1 MALAHHFTRH
11 QLASLGATLVDFGV
25 MIACVRWLSWTPV
38 TGTVAG
44 ATCGALTNFTLHRR
58 WTFLDHASPLPGQ
71 GLRYAAVSAASLG
84 WNVLGEWL
92 LAMVAGVPYV
102 AARLVVATVVGGL
115 WNFPMHRY
123 VVFPAGR
130 SP

>member
-1 MALAHHFTRH
+1 MALVHHFTRH
-11 QLASLGATLVDFGV
+11 QLASLGATAVDFSV

-38 TGTVAG
+38 LGTVAG
-44 ATCGALTNFTLHRR
+44 ATCGALCNFILNRQ
-58 WTFLDHASPLPGQ
+58 WTFTDHAGQMPGQ
-71 GLRYAAVSAASLG
+71 WLRYAAVSALSLG

-102 AARLVVATVVGGL
+102 AARAVVATVVGGL
-115 WNFPMHRY
+115 WIFPMHRY

-130 SP
+130 P